1 MNNEYKLFND
11 EDLNCAIV
19 VLDNMSYG
27 IKAIAGNRSFHQ
39 RVLNYASDVL
49 LQPGSTIKPLLDYAP
64 AFEYLN
70 YNPATII
77 VDEPYT
83 YKNGMS
89 IKNYDNGYLGPI
101 TIRKALSDSRNIP
114 AVKLFNEVGYEKAF
128 DFVRQLG
135 IEKKTK
141 FMKQTLLEEQPKAIP
156 F

>member
-1 MNNEYKLFND
+1 MLNLLFAF
-11 EDLNCAIV
+11 LFVI
-19 VLDNMSYG
+19 
-27 IKAIAGNRSFHQ
+27 
-39 RVLNYASDVL
+39 
-49 LQPGSTIKPLLDYAP
+49 
-64 AFEYLN
+64 FEYLN

-128 DFVRQLG
+128 DFVRYDDN
-135 IEKKTK
+135 T
-141 FMKQTLLEEQPKAIP
+141 FSCRVTLTHILYRRGMDNYVDPIDITFYAHETDGKVLIYDMDSN
-156 F
+156 